1 MKTLLKHILVA
12 TFLFQCFATAN
23 AQRNSAI
30 IPPKPSPQRLV
41 NDDPALDLLT
51 ADQEQVLEKKL
62 VAFDDSTSNQICV
75 LVVSDIGDYDIT
87 DFATEVGRAWGVG
100 GKEYNNGVMVVVLI
114 DKERGRRQIA
124 IAPGYGLEGKISDY
138 LAKEIIETQIIPN
151 FKSKDIYRGLDEGTD
166 AIIQA
171 IGDVYK
177 ASSGRKRRGDD
188 VPPKIFI
195 AVVVF
200 IIIMIVLSNINRK
213 GGGGMVSRRGYRRWN
228 DTPPVFWFPTGGGRS
243 SWGGG
248 GGGGFGGF
256 GGGSFGGGGA
266 SGSW

>member
-1 MKTLLKHILVA
+1 MSLLIRCLTGFCIFMLSLQGLH
-12 TFLFQCFATAN
+12 
-23 AQRNSAI
+23 AQNNEKY

-62 VAFDDSTSNQICV
+62 VAFDDSTSNQICI

-87 DFATEVGRAWGVG
+87 DFATEVGRSWGVG
-100 GKEYNNGVMVVVLI
+100 GKENNNGVMVVVLI

-124 IAPGYGLEGKISDY
+124 IAPGYGLEGKIPDY

-166 AIIQA
+166 AVIQA
-171 IGDVYK
+171 IGDIYK
-177 ASSGRKRRGDD
+177 APSGYKRRGDSA
-188 VPPKIFI
+188 PPMIFI

-200 IIIMIVLSNINRK
+200 IVIMIIISNINRR

-228 DTPPVFWFPTGGGRS
+228 DTPPVFWFPSGGGGS
-243 SWGGG
+243 SWGSS